1 MKPRFEFG
9 QDKREK
15 LCNDADA
22 DDDVDLAYPTLAR
35 LGNRSE
41 HIVELDGGREGPL
54 DRGKTTGE
62 TFLEVSPGRSCFWSS
77 TFVAL
82 SSSSLARYLHHTCST

>member
-62 TFLEVSPGRSCFWSS
+62 TFLEVSSRPQSFFSS
-77 TFVAL
+77 PTFVSL
-82 SSSSLARYLHHTCST
+82 SSLARYLHHAFDLT